1 MTWSRCRRRWGANK
15 LRDGPAAKAPQN
27 KEALA
32 TTQEGDRVMKV
43 ATNLIVASALVLAS
57 APAFAHGGMGGNMG
71 GNMGSMGMS
80 HGNNGMTV
88 STQTHDWR
96 TNITKTDKTTTKTTT
111 KTFFLKRLEI
121 AFIRREIRRLDRE
134 IFRLVKDGRG
144 NSQLVKVLEFQRAK
158 LLHDHPVG

>member
-1 MTWSRCRRRWGANK
+1 
-15 LRDGPAAKAPQN
+15 
-27 KEALA
+27 
-32 TTQEGDRVMKV
+32 MKV

-57 APAFAHGGMGGNMG
+57 APAFAHGGSMGGNMG
-71 GNMGSMGMS
+71 GNMGSNMGSMGMS

-88 STQTHDWR
+88 NTQTHDWR

-111 KTFFLKRLEI
+111 KTFLLKRLEI